1 MPKMKLHVLLLNR
14 LRLLR
19 AKFTN
24 WLAQNWGQKFYV
36 YLAAAFTIFALLDTA
51 VLHLTGEIRTE
62 AFDAMVSHRVVPTPA
77 DPDIVILNIDEVS
90 LATMANDFGRWPWP
104 REVMGRFVE
113 QVEKQSPKA
122 IVFDIMYSDP
132 DVLNPHSDAYFNE
145 VIGKTN
151 NTYFPMLA
159 VDTSRDENSA
169 IHIAQISSATPLP
182 DEVFVPDAKIN
193 VVLPYFSSVRD
204 SGRYGTQ
211 NVELD
216 SDGIERAY
224 PVYLDEQGWK
234 IPSLPT
240 RVGMD
245 MGWQEPPTQ
254 QMLLN
259 WRGEP
264 GSYRYIS
271 FADVFQDMLSEQPQR
286 PKDEF
291 KDKIIIIG
299 STAPNL
305 FNLHATPISAAHPGV
320 EVLATAIDNYK
331 NNNSLRFPEAR
342 GWYLL
347 VTLLIVWITAWAYYR
362 RTGRDTIDKFFGL
375 SQGLLL
381 VFAFASIN
389 FGNTFINLAGPLMI
403 GIAYFSVSRVY
414 ATATRKVLEQNMVRA
429 TTISEKAMHATLMLI
444 HFDGKKN
451 VVSESMLEKLGDD
464 LRDLGE
470 RESSVEALVGQQK
483 GLWGLLEK
491 TIAISWIADAAD
503 ETTQQAIR
511 DDVERVLSGLPRLI
525 KRNLL
530 CTEEAVSHVVHQ
542 GDIAGGE
549 RAEHG
554 WRRIYAE
561 AMLKWNI
568 GRS

>member
-1 MPKMKLHVLLLNR
+1 MPKMQAHVLWLNR
-14 LRLLR
+14 MRLLR
-19 AKFTN
+19 AKLTN
-24 WLAQNWGQKFYV
+24 WLAQHWGQKFYV
-36 YLAAAFTIFALLDTA
+36 YLAVLFTVFVLLDTVA
-51 VLHLTGEIRTE
+51 LHWTSEIRTE

-90 LATMANDFGRWPWP
+90 LAKMSNDFGRWPWP
-104 REVMGRFVE
+104 REVMGKFVE
-113 QVEKQSPKA
+113 QVEKQGPKA

-132 DVLNPHSDAYFNE
+132 DVLNPNSDAYFNQ
-145 VIGKTN
+145 VIGKTQ
-151 NTYFPMLA
+151 NTYFPMLV
-159 VDTSRDENSA
+159 VDTQRDENSA
-169 IHIAQISSATPLP
+169 INVTQIKSATPLP
-182 DEVFVPDAKIN
+182 DEEFNPDAKIN
-193 VVLPYFSSVRD
+193 VVLPYFSAVRD

-224 PVYLDEQGWK
+224 PTYLDEQGWK
-234 IPSLPT
+234 LPSLPT
-240 RVGMD
+240 RIGMD
-245 MGWQEPPTQ
+245 MGWHEPPTQ

-264 GSYRYIS
+264 GSYHYIS
-271 FADVFQDMLSEQPQR
+271 FADVFQDMLSAQPQR
-286 PKDEF
+286 AQDEF

-305 FNLHATPISAAHPGV
+305 FNLHATPMSAAHPGV

-331 NNNSLRFPEAR
+331 NDNSLRFPEAR
-342 GWYLL
+342 GWYML
-347 VTLLIVWITAWAYYR
+347 VTLLIIWVTAWAYFR
-362 RTGRDTIDKFFGL
+362 RTGRDTIDKLFGL
-375 SQGLLL
+375 SQGALL

-414 ATATRKVLEQNMVRA
+414 AAATSKVLEKNMVRA
-429 TTISEKAMHATLMLI
+429 TTVSDKAMHATLMLI
-444 HFDGKKN
+444 RFDGKKN
-451 VVSESMLEKLGDD
+451 VVSESMLEKLCDD

-470 RESSVEALVGQQK
+470 LETSVEALLGMQK

-491 TIAISWIADAAD
+491 TVAISWIADAED
-503 ETTQQAIR
+503 EAAQHAIR
-511 DDVERVLSGLPRLI
+511 EDVARVIGGLPRLI

-530 CTEEAVSHVVHQ
+530 FTQDAASHVVHQ

-549 RAEHG
+549 QAEHG

-561 AMLKWNI
+561 AMIQW
-568 GRS
+568 GEEE